1 MSRQIHSR
9 LRSRDRLSA
18 LSKHHD
24 TLQVD
29 LPVDAAEQACR
40 RAISDLGWR
49 LLEDDGGRLVVKE
62 VSPKATSFTWAAKVE
77 VVVED
82 AGAGSEILL
91 NGSITGMG
99 PVQKG
104 HLRGQLGALRNKID
118 LAAQDAAA
126 EEGTA
131 GGGVG
136 EISGELVRLAGLH
149 QSGVLTDAEFAQA
162 KAQLLERR

>member
-1 MSRQIHSR
+1 M
-9 LRSRDRLSA
+9 
-18 LSKHHD
+18 
-24 TLQVD
+24 D
-29 LPVDAAEQACR
+29 LPADAVEQACR

-49 LLEDDGGRLVVKE
+49 LLEDDGRRLVVKE
-62 VSPKATSFTWAAKVE
+62 VSPKATSFTWSAKVE
-77 VVVED
+77 VVVEEV
-82 AGAGSEILL
+82 GASSEVLL

-126 EEGTA
+126 ED
-131 GGGVG
+131 GVG
-136 EISGELVRLAGLH
+136 EVSGELERLGGLH
-149 QSGVLTDAEFAQA
+149 QSGVLTDEEFAQA

>member
-1 MSRQIHSR
+1 M
-9 LRSRDRLSA
+9 
-18 LSKHHD
+18 
-24 TLQVD
+24 LQVD
-29 LPVDAAEQACR
+29 LPADAAEQACR

-49 LLEDDGGRLVVKE
+49 LLEDDGRRLVVKE

-77 VVVED
+77 VVVEA
-82 AGAGSEILL
+82 AGVGSEILL

-126 EEGTA
+126 DDGA
-131 GGGVG
+131 SGAGVG
-136 EISGELVRLAGLH
+136 EISGELERLAGLH
-149 QSGVLTDAEFAQA
+149 QSGVLTDEEFAQA

>member
-1 MSRQIHSR
+1 MP
-9 LRSRDRLSA
+9 A
-18 LSKHHD
+18 
-24 TLQVD
+24 
-29 LPVDAAEQACR
+29 DAAERACR

-49 LLEDDGGRLVVKE
+49 LLEDDGRRLVVKE

-77 VVVED
+77 VVVEED
-82 AGAGSEILL
+82 GNSSEVLL

-126 EEGTA
+126 AGNGGSDTA
-131 GGGVG
+131 
-136 EISGELVRLAGLH
+136 EISGELERLAGLH
-149 QSGVLTDAEFAQA
+149 QSGVLTDEEFAQA
-162 KAQLLERR
+162 KAQLFERR

>member
-1 MSRQIHSR
+1 MLQI
-9 LRSRDRLSA
+9 
-18 LSKHHD
+18 
-24 TLQVD
+24 D
-29 LPVDAAEQACR
+29 LPADAAEQACR

-49 LLEDDGGRLVVKE
+49 LLEDDGRRLVVKE

-77 VVVED
+77 VVVEE
-82 AGAGSEILL
+82 ASAGSEVLL

-126 EEGTA
+126 DDGTA

-136 EISGELVRLAGLH
+136 EISGELERLAGLH
-149 QSGVLTDAEFAQA
+149 QSGVLTDEEFAQA

>member
-1 MSRQIHSR
+1 MP
-9 LRSRDRLSA
+9 A
-18 LSKHHD
+18 
-24 TLQVD
+24 
-29 LPVDAAEQACR
+29 DAAEQACR
-40 RAISDLGWR
+40 RAISELGWR
-49 LLEDDGGRLVVKE
+49 LLEDDGRRLVVKE

-77 VVVED
+77 IVVEEG
-82 AGAGSEILL
+82 GAGSEILL

-126 EEGTA
+126 DDGDSRA
-131 GGGVG
+131 GVG
-136 EISGELVRLAGLH
+136 EVSGELERLAGLH
-149 QSGVLTDAEFAQA
+149 QSGVLTDEEFAQA